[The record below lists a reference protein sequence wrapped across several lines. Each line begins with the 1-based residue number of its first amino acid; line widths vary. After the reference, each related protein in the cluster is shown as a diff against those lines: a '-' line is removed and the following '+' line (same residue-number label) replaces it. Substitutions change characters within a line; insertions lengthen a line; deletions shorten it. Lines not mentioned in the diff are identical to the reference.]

1 VLAPRLMTETERR
14 PEGELHLG
22 HVAEVREDGDVLV
35 KLADGTQ
42 VQVPA
47 NEKSDVAVDVP
58 AWVFVDRFNDQRGCF
73 VGSLEIAERLR
84 LLQRMQDAFRNKEQ
98 VKGEVVSAVQGG
110 YAVDVEGIRA
120 FLPSSQVGLRPLAD
134 PDALIGQR
142 LDFVVQRFN
151 RARVNIVLSRR
162 PILEGQRRE
171 LMRQIRTGATVEGI
185 VRGFAEHGLL
195 IDVGGTDGF
204 LHVADATWGKERDP
218 RKLAKIG
225 DRFRLKVLK
234 VDRKRG
240 RLELGLRQTQDDPWT
255 DADTRYP
262 PGTKVKGMVVSKTD
276 VGCFIE
282 FEPGLEG
289 LIFSSGPLAD
299 EASRARLR
307 KADVGD
313 ELEASVIQVD
323 LVGRRISLQLE

>member
-1 VLAPRLMTETERR
+1 MSETDRR

-22 HVAEVREDGDVLV
+22 HVAEVCEDGALLV
-35 KLADGTQ
+35 KLADGTE
-42 VQVPA
+42 VHVPER
-47 NEKSDVAVDVP
+47 EKADVAVDVP
-58 AWVFVDRFNDQRGCF
+58 AWVFVDVFSEERGRFL
-73 VGSLEIAERLR
+73 GSLEMAERLR
-84 LLQRMQDAFRNKEQ
+84 LLQRMQDAHRNKEL
-98 VKGEVVSAVQGG
+98 VTGEVVSAVQGG
-110 YAVDVEGIRA
+110 FAVDVNGIRA
-120 FLPSSQVGLRPLAD
+120 FLPSSQVALRPLTA

-171 LMRQIRTGATVEGI
+171 LMRQIRTGATVEGV
-185 VRGFAEHGLL
+185 VRGFADNGLL
-195 IDVGGTDGF
+195 IDVGAVDGF
-204 LHVADATWGKERDP
+204 LRVADATWGKERDP
-218 RKLAKIG
+218 RKLAKLG
-225 DRFRLKVLK
+225 DRFRLKVLD

-240 RLELGLRQTQDDPWT
+240 RLKLGLRQTQDDPWT

-262 PGTKVKGMVVSKTD
+262 PGTRVKGMVISKTD

-289 LIFSSGPLAD
+289 LIFSTGPLAD
-299 EASRARLR
+299 DATKARLR

-313 ELEASVIQVD
+313 ELEASVIEVD